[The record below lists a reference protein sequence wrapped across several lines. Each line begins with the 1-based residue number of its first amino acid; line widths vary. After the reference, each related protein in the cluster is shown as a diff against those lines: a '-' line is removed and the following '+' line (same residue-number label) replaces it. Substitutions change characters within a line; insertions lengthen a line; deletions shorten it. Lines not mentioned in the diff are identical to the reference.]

1 MSVMKMYFLSIGKQ
15 DFERGIGVMAK
26 KSIKK
31 NAGTLRG
38 TNAADIISVYGSKN
52 KVYGLGGKDKISVYK
67 GDRHEIF
74 GGSGNDIITISK
86 KSGDHIEVEA
96 GKGNDHITV
105 SVGNYH
111 DLEGGAGVDIIEVT
125 GGKGIEIDGGAGNDE
140 ITVKKGTRFEIDGG
154 SGNDIIRITG
164 GKSHEIDGDT
174 GNDRIYI
181 NSGKSLDVEAGSGKD
196 KLYIKG
202 GSGHIDLEDGTQKN
216 SVTFTWSGSIGRFT
230 VDTAVKSTKDV
241 LTIKNADST
250 DFLFK
255 KSGRNGLIID
265 CKNTAG
271 NILINDWNSHKT
283 FSGITF
289 ADTTLSFRQINKK
302 AGF

>member
-1 MSVMKMYFLSIGKQ
+1 
-15 DFERGIGVMAK
+15 MAK

-52 KVYGLGGKDKISVYK
+52 KIYGLGGKDKISVYK
-67 GDRHEIF
+67 GNRHEIY

-86 KSGDHIEVEA
+86 KSGDNIEVEA
-96 GKGNDHITV
+96 GKGIDRITV

-111 DLEGGAGVDIIEVT
+111 DLDGGAGNDIIKVT
-125 GGKGIEIDGGAGNDE
+125 GGKGIEIDGGTGNDE
-140 ITVKKGTRFEIDGG
+140 ITVKNGTRFEIDGG
-154 SGNDIIRITG
+154 TGDDIIRITG
-164 GKSHEIDGDT
+164 GKGIEIDGDT

-181 NSGKSLDVEAGSGKD
+181 NSGKSLDIEAGSGKD

-202 GSGHIDLEDGTQKN
+202 GSGHIDLEDGIQKN
-216 SVTFTWSGSIGRFT
+216 SVTFTWSGSIGKFT
-230 VDTAVKSTKDV
+230 VDTAVKRTKDV
-241 LTIKNADST
+241 LAIQNADST
-250 DFLFK
+250 DFLFR
-255 KSGRNGLIID
+255 KSGRSGLIVD

-271 NILINDWNSHKT
+271 EILIKDWNSHKT

-289 ADTTLSFRQINKK
+289 ADTTLSLSQINKK
-302 AGF
+302 VGF